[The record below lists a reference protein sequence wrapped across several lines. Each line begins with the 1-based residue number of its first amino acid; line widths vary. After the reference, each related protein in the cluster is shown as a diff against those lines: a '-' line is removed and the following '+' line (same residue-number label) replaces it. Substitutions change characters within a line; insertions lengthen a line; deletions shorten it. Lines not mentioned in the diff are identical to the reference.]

1 MLAYFDRGAPTEV
14 IADASPVGLGAVLV
28 QKVDGERR
36 AVCYASRSL
45 GDTERRYS
53 QTEKEALALVWS
65 CERFNLYLY
74 GLPEFDLVTDHQAL
88 KTIYGPTSKPSAR
101 IERWVLRLQPFN
113 YKVRYV
119 TSRENIADAL
129 SRLTKIP
136 ASKGYVQDEE
146 YVREVTLQAVPV
158 ALRIEEIEEVSFQ
171 DEELEVVREALE
183 TGHWSKAPKAFELV
197 SHELACIGQV
207 VLRGTRIVVPRKLR
221 RRLLDL
227 AHEGHQGI
235 VKTKERL
242 RSKVWWPGI
251 DKEAEKKCRECFG
264 CQMVSKHVPP
274 PPIKPT
280 RLPERA
286 WQEIAVDFL
295 GPLPTGEH

>member
-1 MLAYFDRGAPTEV
+1 M
-14 IADASPVGLGAVLV
+14 
-28 QKVDGERR
+28 
-36 AVCYASRSL
+36 
-45 GDTERRYS
+45 
-53 QTEKEALALVWS
+53 
-65 CERFNLYLY
+65 
-74 GLPEFDLVTDHQAL
+74 
-88 KTIYGPTSKPSAR
+88 
-101 IERWVLRLQPFN
+101 
-113 YKVRYV
+113 

-171 DEELEVVREALE
+171 DEELEMVRAALE

-221 RRLLDL
+221 KRVLDS

-242 RSKVWWPGI
+242 RSNVW
-251 DKEAEKKCRECFG
+251 
-264 CQMVSKHVPP
+264 
-274 PPIKPT
+274 
-280 RLPERA
+280 
-286 WQEIAVDFL
+286 
-295 GPLPTGEH
+295 

>member
-1 MLAYFDRGAPTEV
+1 M
-14 IADASPVGLGAVLV
+14 
-28 QKVDGERR
+28 
-36 AVCYASRSL
+36 
-45 GDTERRYS
+45 
-53 QTEKEALALVWS
+53 
-65 CERFNLYLY
+65 
-74 GLPEFDLVTDHQAL
+74 
-88 KTIYGPTSKPSAR
+88 
-101 IERWVLRLQPFN
+101 
-113 YKVRYV
+113 

-146 YVREVTLQAVPV
+146 YVHEVTLQAVPV

-197 SHELACIGQV
+197 SHELAGIGQV
-207 VLRGTRIVVPRKLR
+207 VLRGTRIVVPRKFR
-221 RRLLDL
+221 RRVLDL

-235 VKTKERL
+235 LKTKERL

-286 WQEIAVDFL
+286 WQEIAVDLL
-295 GPLPTGEH
+295 GPLPTGEHLLVVVDYFSRWMEVDVLCSTTSAAVIKIMLRQPFCKVWYASWFTN

>member
-1 MLAYFDRGAPTEV
+1 M
-14 IADASPVGLGAVLV
+14 
-28 QKVDGERR
+28 
-36 AVCYASRSL
+36 
-45 GDTERRYS
+45 
-53 QTEKEALALVWS
+53 
-65 CERFNLYLY
+65 
-74 GLPEFDLVTDHQAL
+74 TDHQAL
-88 KTIYGPTSKPSAR
+88 KTIYGPTPKPSAR

-113 YKVRYV
+113 YKVRFV

-129 SRLTKIP
+129 PRLTKIP

-146 YVREVTLQAVPV
+146 YVREVTLHLESV
-158 ALRIEEIEEVSFQ
+158 ALRIEEIEVSFQ
-171 DEELEVVREALE
+171 GEQLEAVREALKI
-183 TGHWSKAPKAFELV
+183 GHWSKAPKAYELV

-207 VLRGTRIVVPRKLR
+207 VLRGTGIVVPS
-221 RRLLDL
+221 RRLRTRGLDL
-227 AHEGHQGI
+227 AHDGYQCE
-235 VKTKERL
+235 VKTKECL

-286 WQEIAVDFL
+286 
-295 GPLPTGEH
+295 